1 MSNKKKRILVVDD
14 EMTILEIFKAFF
26 EERWEVAI
34 ASNGKEA
41 LSKIES
47 ENFNAII
54 LDVGMP
60 TITGLDICKL
70 AIGEY
75 PGIEKK
81 IILITGYISEECLN
95 FSKQHK
101 ILCIQ
106 KPVFLNELE
115 CTLSKMH

>member
-1 MSNKKKRILVVDD
+1 MLNKKKKILVVDD
-14 EMTILEIFKAFF
+14 EITILEIFKTFF
-26 EERWEVAI
+26 GKKWEVI
-34 ASNGKEA
+34 TVSEGNLA
-41 LSKIES
+41 LLKIKL
-47 ENFNAII
+47 ENFHAII

-60 TITGLDICKL
+60 NITGLDICKL
-70 AIGEY
+70 VIGEY